1 VLYPQNGDHIVTI
14 DQSCPWVHF
23 VHLVLRQLRPVTY
36 EIQRNERARSW
47 IVHVDKLKPC
57 HDPEEQKLD
66 SQLPVN
72 APQITSDNDQ
82 ASDIQGSRPR
92 RVVRKPRRFRD

>member
-1 VLYPQNGDHIVTI
+1 
-14 DQSCPWVHF
+14 
-23 VHLVLRQLRPVTY
+23 VTY

-82 ASDIQGSRPR
+82 ASDIRDHAHAVSFANHGASGTENHPLVYTGRFIDDVCITMCVYIF
-92 RVVRKPRRFRD
+92 VV